1 MEPSR
6 RGDDMLGHI
15 PRKKKTPTPTDEIL
29 FQGGHE
35 EPASVSRKED
45 LHENKNFPIN
55 GKDDTIM
62 DTSIPRKRR
71 KAKVE
76 SPPSA
81 RSQSMTRRGA
91 AAAAAAAAS
100 TSGDSD

>member
-6 RGDDMLGHI
+6 RGDDMLRHI

-29 FQGGHE
+29 LQRGHE
-35 EPASVSRKED
+35 EPASVAGKED
-45 LHENKNFPIN
+45 LHENKNLPIN
-55 GKDDTIM
+55 GMDNTTM